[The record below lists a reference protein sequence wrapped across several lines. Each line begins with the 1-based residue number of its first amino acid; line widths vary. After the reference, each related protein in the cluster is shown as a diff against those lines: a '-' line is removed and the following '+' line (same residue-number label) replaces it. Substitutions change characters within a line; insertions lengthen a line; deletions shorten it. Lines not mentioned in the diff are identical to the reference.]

1 MVLLCTDNMVELA
14 VSSRRSTWRR
24 QHRVS
29 EPTAT
34 FRPNRGDWIDFET
47 AELERAGLLRRNWVA
62 DGSNPNGQLIGRFRA
77 GHSSHC
83 NVNGAPLS

>member
-34 FRPNRGDWIDFET
+34 FWPNRDWIDFET
-47 AELERAGLLRRNWVA
+47 AEL
-62 DGSNPNGQLIGRFRA
+62 
-77 GHSSHC
+77 
-83 NVNGAPLS
+83 

>member
-1 MVLLCTDNMVELA
+1 MVLLCNDNMVELA

-34 FRPNRGDWIDFET
+34 FWPNRDWIDFET
-47 AELERAGLLRRNWVA
+47 AEL
-62 DGSNPNGQLIGRFRA
+62 
-77 GHSSHC
+77 
-83 NVNGAPLS
+83 